1 MEELPI
7 MITVVRRRG
16 ALLLLLALIVPILA
30 ACGGA
35 GTANAPT
42 SAPATAPTAAAAP
55 TAAPAPTAAAEPTAM
70 AEPTAAEPTAMAEPT
85 AAAAEPTAAT
95 AGGTTSEGKVSL
107 PEVDPSTA
115 QGNIIT
121 AGSSTVF
128 PLTQR
133 MAEKFKD
140 EGYTGNI
147 TVDSIGTGA
156 GFERFC
162 KTGETDISNAS
173 RAIKKEEADN
183 CAKLS
188 PARTPVEFRVGTD
201 ALAVVVSNENTFAD
215 NLTKAQLADIYSGKA
230 ATWDAVNP
238 AWPKEKIQL
247 FSPGTD
253 SGTFDY
259 FVEVIMNPV
268 FVKDPVAD
276 KDKGKQAI
284 LGAPGIQLSENDNV
298 LAQGVEGSP
307 YAIGYF
313 GFAYFKESGGK
324 LKTVSV
330 EGVQPDFD
338 TAESGKYPLARPL
351 FIYSDAKIMK
361 DKPQVAAFINFY
373 LTNVNAEIG
382 DVGYF
387 PASADA
393 LDKAKQNWLDTTK

>member
-7 MITVVRRRG
+7 MISAVKSRG
-16 ALLLLLALIVPILA
+16 VLLLLLALVVPILA

-35 GTANAPT
+35 GTTSAPT
-42 SAPATAPTAAAAP
+42 SAPATAPTAA
-55 TAAPAPTAAAEPTAM
+55 
-70 AEPTAAEPTAMAEPT
+70 
-85 AAAAEPTAAT
+85 T
-95 AGGTTSEGKVSL
+95 AGGATTEGKVAL
-107 PEVDPSTA
+107 PEADPASA

-173 RAIKKEEADN
+173 RAIKKEEAEN
-183 CAKLS
+183 CAKLN
-188 PARTPVEFRVGTD
+188 PPRTPVEFRVGTD
-201 ALAVVVSNENTFAD
+201 ALAIVVSKENTFAD
-215 NLTKAQLADIYSGKA
+215 NLTKAQLADIFSGKA

-259 FVEVIMNPV
+259 FVEQIMTPV

-284 LGAPGIQLSENDNV
+284 LGAAGIQLSENDNV

-313 GFAYFKESGGK
+313 GFAYFKESAGK
-324 LKTVSV
+324 LKTVKV
-330 EGVQPDFD
+330 EGVEPDFD

-351 FIYSDAKIMK
+351 FIYSDAKILK

-373 LTNVNAEIG
+373 LTQVNAEID

-393 LDKAKQNWLDTTK
+393 LDKAKQNWLDATK

>member
-1 MEELPI
+1 M
-7 MITVVRRRG
+7 M
-16 ALLLLLALIVPILA
+16 ALLIPILA
-30 ACGGA
+30 ACGG
-35 GTANAPT
+35 TTP
-42 SAPATAPTAAAAP
+42 AAAP
-55 TAAPAPTAAAEPTAM
+55 TAASAPTAAAAAEPTAM
-70 AEPTAAEPTAMAEPT
+70 ASAPT
-85 AAAAEPTAAT
+85 AAAGGAMAEGSVA
-95 AGGTTSEGKVSL
+95 L
-107 PEVDPSTA
+107 PDLDPSTV
-115 QGNIIT
+115 QGNIIS

-140 EGYTGNI
+140 EGYTGNV
-147 TVDSIGTGA
+147 TVDSVGTGA

-162 KTGETDISNAS
+162 KAGETDIANAS
-173 RAIKKEEADN
+173 RAIKDTEIAN

-188 PARTPVEFRVGTD
+188 PARTPIEFRVGTD
-201 ALAVVVSNENTFAD
+201 ALAVVVSQANTFVD
-215 NLTKAQLADIYSGKA
+215 NLTKAQLADIFSGKA

-259 FVEVIMNPV
+259 FVEVVMTPV

-284 LGAPGIQLSENDNV
+284 LNAAGIQLSENDNV

-313 GFAYFKESGGK
+313 GFAYLKSEAGK
-324 LKTVSV
+324 LKAAKV
-330 EGVQPDFD
+330 EGVEPDFD
-338 TAESGKYPLARPL
+338 TAESGKYPLSRPL
-351 FIYSDAKIMK
+351 FIYSDAQILKS
-361 DKPQVAAFINFY
+361 KPQVAAFINFY
-373 LTNVNAEIG
+373 LANVDAEIG

-393 LDKAKQNWLDTTK
+393 LDKSKQNWLDAVE

>member
-1 MEELPI
+1 MRMTAKL
-7 MITVVRRRG
+7 RLS
-16 ALLLLLALIVPILA
+16 LLLVVLIIPILA
-30 ACGGA
+30 ACGG
-35 GTANAPT
+35 TT
-42 SAPATAPTAAAAP
+42 PAAAPTAVPAAEAP
-55 TAAPAPTAAAEPTAM
+55 TAAPAAEAPTAAPAAAEPTAM
-70 AEPTAAEPTAMAEPT
+70 AAEPT
-85 AAAAEPTAAT
+85 AAAAGGAT
-95 AGGTTSEGKVSL
+95 GEGKVAL
-107 PEVDPSTA
+107 PELDPSTV

-147 TVDSIGTGA
+147 TVDSVGTGA

-201 ALAVVVSNENTFAD
+201 ALAIVVSKDNAFAD
-215 NLTKAQLADIYSGKA
+215 NLTKAQLADIFSGKA
-230 ATWDAVNP
+230 ATWDAINP

-259 FVEVIMNPV
+259 FVEAIMTPA
-268 FVKDPVAD
+268 FVKDATA
-276 KDKGKQAI
+276 DKGKDKEAI
-284 LGAPGIQLSENDNV
+284 LNAPGIQLSENDNV
-298 LAQGVEGSP
+298 LAQGVEGSQ

-313 GFAYFKESGGK
+313 GFAYLKESAGK
-324 LKTVSV
+324 LKALTV
-330 EGVQPDFD
+330 EGVAPDFD
-338 TAESGKYPLARPL
+338 TAESGKYPLSRPL
-351 FIYSDAKIMK
+351 FIYSDAEILKA
-361 DKPQVAAFINFY
+361 KPQVAAFINFY
-373 LTNVNAEIG
+373 LTNVDAEIG

-393 LDKAKQNWLDTTK
+393 LDKAKQNWLDAVE

>member
-7 MITVVRRRG
+7 MISAVKSRG
-16 ALLLLLALIVPILA
+16 VLLLLLALVVPILA

-35 GTANAPT
+35 GTTSAPT
-42 SAPATAPTAAAAP
+42 SAPATAPTAA
-55 TAAPAPTAAAEPTAM
+55 PA
-70 AEPTAAEPTAMAEPT
+70 PTAMAEPT
-85 AAAAEPTAAT
+85 AAATAPTAMAEPTAAT
-95 AGGTTSEGKVSL
+95 AGGATTEGKVAL
-107 PEVDPSTA
+107 PEADPASA

-173 RAIKKEEADN
+173 RAIKKEEAEN
-183 CAKLS
+183 CAKLN
-188 PARTPVEFRVGTD
+188 PPRTPVEFRVGTD
-201 ALAVVVSNENTFAD
+201 ALAIVVSKENTFAD
-215 NLTKAQLADIYSGKA
+215 NLTKAQLADIFSGKA

-259 FVEVIMNPV
+259 FVEQIMTPV

-324 LKTVSV
+324 LKTVKV
-330 EGVQPDFD
+330 EGVEPDFD

-351 FIYSDAKIMK
+351 FIYSDAKILK

-373 LTNVNAEIG
+373 LTQVNAEID

-393 LDKAKQNWLDTTK
+393 LDKAKQNWLDATK

>member
-7 MITVVRRRG
+7 MITAVKSRG

-35 GTANAPT
+35 GTTSAPT
-42 SAPATAPTAAAAP
+42 SAPAAAAPTAAEAP
-55 TAAPAPTAAAEPTAM
+55 TAAPAPTAA
-70 AEPTAAEPTAMAEPT
+70 AAEPTAMAEPT
-85 AAAAEPTAAT
+85 AAAAAPTAMAEPTAAT
-95 AGGTTSEGKVSL
+95 AGGTTTEGKVSL
-107 PEVDPSTA
+107 PEVDPASA

-173 RAIKKEEADN
+173 RAIKKEEAEN
-183 CAKLS
+183 CAKLN
-188 PARTPVEFRVGTD
+188 PPRTPVEFRVGTD
-201 ALAVVVSNENTFAD
+201 ALAVVVSKENTFAD
-215 NLTKAQLADIYSGKA
+215 NLTKAQLADIFSGKA

-259 FVEVIMNPV
+259 FVEQIMTPV

-298 LAQGVEGSP
+298 LAQGVEGSQ

-324 LKTVSV
+324 LKTVQV
-330 EGVQPDFD
+330 EGVEPDFD

-351 FIYSDAKIMK
+351 FIYSDAKILK

-373 LTNVNAEIG
+373 LTQVNAEID

-393 LDKAKQNWLDTTK
+393 LDKAKQNWLDATK

>member
-1 MEELPI
+1 MRMNAKL
-7 MITVVRRRG
+7 RLG
-16 ALLLLLALIVPILA
+16 LLLALIVPILA

-35 GTANAPT
+35 TTG
-42 SAPATAPTAAAAP
+42 APTAAPAAAP
-55 TAAPAPTAAAEPTAM
+55 TAAPAAEAPTAAPAAEA
-70 AEPTAAEPTAMAEPT
+70 PTAAPAAEPT
-85 AAAAEPTAAT
+85 AAAAA
-95 AGGTTSEGKVSL
+95 GTTGEGKVAL
-107 PEVDPSTA
+107 PEVDPSTV

-147 TVDSIGTGA
+147 TVDSVGTGA

-173 RAIKKEEADN
+173 RAIKKEEAEN

-201 ALAVVVSNENTFAD
+201 ALAIVVSKDNTFAD
-215 NLTKAQLADIYSGKA
+215 NLTKAQLAEIFSGKL

-259 FVEVIMNPV
+259 FVEAIMTPA
-268 FVKDPVAD
+268 FVKDATA
-276 KDKGKQAI
+276 DKGKDKEAI
-284 LGAPGIQLSENDNV
+284 LNAPGIQLSENDNV
-298 LAQGVEGSP
+298 LAQGVEGSQ

-313 GFAYFKESGGK
+313 GFAYLKESAGK
-324 LKTVSV
+324 LKALTV
-330 EGVQPDFD
+330 EGVAPDFD
-338 TAESGKYPLARPL
+338 TAESGKYPLSRPL
-351 FIYSDAKIMK
+351 FIYSDAAIMK
-361 DKPQVAAFINFY
+361 AKPQVAAFINFY
-373 LTNVNAEIG
+373 LTNVDAEIG

-393 LDKAKQNWLDTTK
+393 LDASKQNWLGASE

>member
-1 MEELPI
+1 MPRIAKRQLTLI
-7 MITVVRRRG
+7 
-16 ALLLLLALIVPILA
+16 LLLALLIPVLA

-35 GTANAPT
+35 TA
-42 SAPATAPTAAAAP
+42 SAPTAAPVAAAPTTAPAAEAPTAAPAAAP
-55 TAAPAPTAAAEPTAM
+55 TAAMADAPTAMAAEPTAM
-70 AEPTAAEPTAMAEPT
+70 AAEPT
-85 AAAAEPTAAT
+85 AAAT
-95 AGGTTSEGKVSL
+95 GGTTGEGKVAL
-107 PEVDPSTA
+107 PELDPSTV
-115 QGNIIT
+115 QGNVIS

-162 KTGETDISNAS
+162 KSGEADIANAS
-173 RAIKKEEADN
+173 RAIKKEEAEN

-188 PARTPVEFRVGTD
+188 PARTPIEFRVGTD
-201 ALAVVVSNENTFAD
+201 ALAIVVSKDNTFAD
-215 NLTKAQLADIYSGKA
+215 NLTKAQLADIFSGKL

-259 FVEVIMNPV
+259 FVEAIMTPA
-268 FVKDPVAD
+268 FVKDKTA
-276 KDKGKQAI
+276 DKGKDKEAI
-284 LGAPGIQLSENDNV
+284 LNAPGIQLSENDNV
-298 LAQGVEGSP
+298 LAQGVEGSQ

-313 GFAYFKESGGK
+313 GFAYLKESAGK
-324 LKTVSV
+324 LKALTV
-330 EGVQPDFD
+330 EGVAPDFD
-338 TAESGKYPLARPL
+338 TAESGKYPLSRPL
-351 FIYSDAKIMK
+351 FIYSDAAIMK
-361 DKPQVAAFINFY
+361 AKPQVAAFINFY
-373 LTNVNAEIG
+373 LTNVSAEIG

-393 LDKAKQNWLDTTK
+393 LDAAKQNWLDASK

>member
-1 MEELPI
+1 MR
-7 MITVVRRRG
+7 MIVKSRY
-16 ALLLLLALIVPILA
+16 AALLLALLLPLLA

-35 GTANAPT
+35 TT
-42 SAPATAPTAAAAP
+42 SAPTAAPAATAATAPTAAPEAAVP
-55 TAAPAPTAAAEPTAM
+55 TVAPAATAAEAPTAM
-70 AEPTAAEPTAMAEPT
+70 AEPTAAGAAPTAVA
-85 AAAAEPTAAT
+85 
-95 AGGTTSEGKVSL
+95 AGGTPATGKVTL
-107 PEVDPSTA
+107 PELDPSTVK
-115 QGNIIT
+115 GNIIT

-147 TVDSIGTGA
+147 TVDSVGTGA

-173 RAIKKEEADN
+173 RAIKKEEAAN
-183 CAKLS
+183 CAALS

-201 ALAVVVSNENTFAD
+201 ALAVVVSKANTFAD
-215 NLTKAQLADIYSGKA
+215 NLTKAQLADIFAGKA

-259 FVEVIMNPV
+259 FVEAIMDPAY
-268 FVKDPVAD
+268 VKDKVAD
-276 KDKGKQAI
+276 KGKGKTAI
-284 LGAPGIQLSENDNV
+284 LNAAGIQLSENDNV

-313 GFAYFKESGGK
+313 GFAYLKESAGK
-324 LKTVSV
+324 LKAVTV
-330 EGVQPDFD
+330 EGVAPDFD

-351 FIYSDAKIMK
+351 FIYSDAAILKA
-361 DKPQVAAFINFY
+361 KPQVAAFINFY
-373 LTNVNAEIG
+373 LTNVDAEIG

-393 LDKAKQNWLDTTK
+393 LDAAKQHWLDANK

>member
-7 MITVVRRRG
+7 MISAVKSRG
-16 ALLLLLALIVPILA
+16 VLLLLLALVVPILA

-35 GTANAPT
+35 GTTSAPT
-42 SAPATAPTAAAAP
+42 SAPATAPTAA
-55 TAAPAPTAAAEPTAM
+55 PA
-70 AEPTAAEPTAMAEPT
+70 PTAMAEPT
-85 AAAAEPTAAT
+85 AAATAPTAMAEPTAAT
-95 AGGTTSEGKVSL
+95 AGGATTEGKVAL
-107 PEVDPSTA
+107 PEADPASA

-173 RAIKKEEADN
+173 RAIKKEEAEN
-183 CAKLS
+183 CAKLN
-188 PARTPVEFRVGTD
+188 PPRTPVEFRVGTD
-201 ALAVVVSNENTFAD
+201 ALAIVVSKENTFAD
-215 NLTKAQLADIYSGKA
+215 NLTKAQLADIFSGKA

-259 FVEVIMNPV
+259 FVEQIMTPV

-276 KDKGKQAI
+276 KDKGKQETF
-284 LGAPGIQLSENDNV
+284 Q
-298 LAQGVEGSP
+298 
-307 YAIGYF
+307 
-313 GFAYFKESGGK
+313 
-324 LKTVSV
+324 V
-330 EGVQPDFD
+330 EGVEPDFD

-351 FIYSDAKIMK
+351 FIYSDAKILK

-373 LTNVNAEIG
+373 LTQVNAEID

-393 LDKAKQNWLDTTK
+393 LDKAKQNWLDATK

>member
-1 MEELPI
+1 MDMHSYVRSKTTEDNET
-7 MITVVRRRG
+7 MITTAKRQ
-16 ALLLLLALIVPILA
+16 LTLILLLALMIPILA

-35 GTANAPT
+35 TA
-42 SAPATAPTAAAAP
+42 SAP
-55 TAAPAPTAAAEPTAM
+55 TAAPAASAPTAAPAAEAPTAM
-70 AEPTAAEPTAMAEPT
+70 
-85 AAAAEPTAAT
+85 AEPTAAT
-95 AGGTTSEGKVSL
+95 AGGTTGEGKVAL
-107 PEVDPSTA
+107 PELDPSTA

-147 TVDSIGTGA
+147 TVDSVGTGA

-162 KTGETDISNAS
+162 KTGEIDIANAS
-173 RAIKKEEADN
+173 RAIKKEEAEN

-188 PARTPVEFRVGTD
+188 PARTPIEFRVGTD
-201 ALAVVVSNENTFAD
+201 ALAMVVSKDNTFAD
-215 NLTKAQLADIYSGKA
+215 NLTKAQLADIFSGKST
-230 ATWDAVNP
+230 TWDTINP

-259 FVEVIMNPV
+259 FVEAIMDPAY
-268 FVKDPVAD
+268 VKDKVAD
-276 KDKGKQAI
+276 KGKGKEAI
-284 LGAPGIQLSENDNV
+284 LNAPGIQLSENDNV
-298 LAQGVEGSP
+298 LAQGVEGSQ

-313 GFAYFKESGGK
+313 GFAYLKESAGK
-324 LKTVSV
+324 LKALTV
-330 EGVQPDFD
+330 EGVAPDFD
-338 TAESGKYPLARPL
+338 TAESGKYPLSRPL
-351 FIYSDAKIMK
+351 FIYSDAAIMK
-361 DKPQVAAFINFY
+361 AKPQVAAFINFY

-382 DVGYF
+382 DIGYF

-393 LDKAKQNWLDTTK
+393 IDASKQNWLDASE

>member
-1 MEELPI
+1 
-7 MITVVRRRG
+7 MIITAKRQLV
-16 ALLLLLALIVPILA
+16 LMLLLALIVPVLA

-35 GTANAPT
+35 ATTGSPT
-42 SAPATAPTAAAAP
+42 TAPAAAAP
-55 TAAPAPTAAAEPTAM
+55 TAAPAAEPTAM
-70 AEPTAAEPTAMAEPT
+70 
-85 AAAAEPTAAT
+85 AAAEPTAAT
-95 AGGTTSEGKVSL
+95 ASGTVSEGKVSL
-107 PEVDPSTA
+107 PEIDPSTA

-140 EGYTGNI
+140 EGYIGNI

-173 RAIKKEEADN
+173 RAIKKEEAEN
-183 CAKLS
+183 CAKLN
-188 PARTPVEFRVGTD
+188 PPRTPVEFRVGTD
-201 ALAVVVSNENTFAD
+201 ALAVVVSMENTFAD
-215 NLTKAQLADIYSGKA
+215 NLTKAQLADIFSGKA

-259 FVEVIMNPV
+259 FVEAIMDPAY
-268 FVKDPVAD
+268 VKDKVAD
-276 KDKGKQAI
+276 KGKGKQAI
-284 LGAPGIQLSENDNV
+284 LNAPGIQLSENDNV

-313 GFAYFKESGGK
+313 GFAYLKE
-324 LKTVSV
+324 
-330 EGVQPDFD
+330 
-338 TAESGKYPLARPL
+338 
-351 FIYSDAKIMK
+351 
-361 DKPQVAAFINFY
+361 
-373 LTNVNAEIG
+373 
-382 DVGYF
+382 
-387 PASADA
+387 
-393 LDKAKQNWLDTTK
+393 

>member
-1 MEELPI
+1 MRMNAKL
-7 MITVVRRRG
+7 R
-16 ALLLLLALIVPILA
+16 LSLLLALIVPILA

-35 GTANAPT
+35 TTGASTAAPAAAPT
-42 SAPATAPTAAAAP
+42 AMAAPTAAAA
-55 TAAPAPTAAAEPTAM
+55 A
-70 AEPTAAEPTAMAEPT
+70 PTAMAEPT
-85 AAAAEPTAAT
+85 AAAA
-95 AGGTTSEGKVSL
+95 GGTTATGKVTL
-107 PEVDPSTA
+107 PELDPSTV

-147 TVDSIGTGA
+147 TVDSVGTGA

-162 KTGETDISNAS
+162 KAGETDIANAS
-173 RAIKKEEADN
+173 RAIKKEEIAN
-183 CAKLS
+183 CAALS

-201 ALAVVVSNENTFAD
+201 ALAIVVSKDNTFAD
-215 NLTKAQLADIYSGKA
+215 NLTKAQLADIFSGKA
-230 ATWDAVNP
+230 ATWDAINP

-259 FVEVIMNPV
+259 FVEAIMTPA
-268 FVKDPVAD
+268 FVKDKVAD
-276 KDKGKQAI
+276 KGKDKEAI
-284 LGAPGIQLSENDNV
+284 LNAPGIQLSENDNV
-298 LAQGVEGSP
+298 LAQGVEGSQ

-313 GFAYFKESGGK
+313 GFAYLKESAGK
-324 LKTVSV
+324 LKALTV
-330 EGVQPDFD
+330 EGVAPDFD

-351 FIYSDAKIMK
+351 FIYSDAAILKA
-361 DKPQVAAFINFY
+361 KPQVAAFINFY
-373 LTNVNAEIG
+373 LTNVDAEIG

-393 LDKAKQNWLDTTK
+393 LDAAKQNWLDANK